1 MASQII
7 GHSTVFFVYFFFK
20 FFFQHVVQA
29 NIKVSNHLPF
39 LRGIY
44 HWEVHSPYK
53 RPVMPKAFQA
63 LNWRHND
70 HDGVSNH
77 QPHGYLLNRLFR
89 RRSKETSKLRVTGL
103 CLGNSPGPVN
113 SPHKGP
119 VCFHLMTSSWYPSY
133 TTSHYGIGWVSRCW
147 LLSKSWILPWY
158 LPKWT
163 RVAWS
168 WVELFTINH
177 YSQYSSRFCPGK
189 IIYN

>member
-1 MASQII
+1 MVCKGFHSDYQIALLDRFI
-7 GHSTVFFVYFFFK
+7 IVSHDCHGISNHRPLDCFLCLFFFK

-29 NIKVSNHLPF
+29 NIEVSNHLPF

-103 CLGNSPGPVN
+103 CLGNSPGWIPRT
-113 SPHKGP
+113 KGQ
-119 VCFHLMTSSWYPSY
+119 C
-133 TTSHYGIGWVSRCW
+133 VSIWWRHHD
-147 LLSKSWILPWY
+147 ILV
-158 LPKWT
+158 T
-163 RVAWS
+163 RPLTMA
-168 WVELFTINH
+168 
-177 YSQYSSRFCPGK
+177 
-189 IIYN
+189 